1 MQNMEILYICNL
13 WLITANLER
22 EKGWF
27 HSHFRWAKCIAWYQ
41 LNINTFVEW
50 RREYVGVVIDIF
62 LKNIFESPKML
73 VKIGSA
79 MENPIILYRPML
91 KLSEKTFFRQFF
103 FLRQCH
109 FWLFPKRELKK
120 KIFSIFPAT

>member
-1 MQNMEILYICNL
+1 MQNMEILYICNI

-27 HSHFRWAKCIAWYQ
+27 HSHFWWAKCIAWYQ

-62 LKNIFESPKML
+62 FKE
-73 VKIGSA
+73 
-79 MENPIILYRPML
+79 
-91 KLSEKTFFRQFF
+91 
-103 FLRQCH
+103 H
-109 FWLFPKRELKK
+109 FWIAENVGQNRFCHGKSYYTL
-120 KIFSIFPAT
+120 